1 MYTATLNELKV
12 NTDLQT
18 IIDHL
23 NKEEQNNVVQ
33 EIILMTKNER
43 EYLAVI
49 QNQTRKMRK

>member
-23 NKEEQNNVVQ
+23 NKEEEKNVVQ